1 MGVPHLHS
9 VILKVDAEG
18 FIIVG
23 DKGNQEIL
31 RKILGVHNATI
42 WQGFLIHL
50 ASSSSR
56 HTEVTK
62 KELE

>member
-1 MGVPHLHS
+1 
-9 VILKVDAEG
+9 VDAEG